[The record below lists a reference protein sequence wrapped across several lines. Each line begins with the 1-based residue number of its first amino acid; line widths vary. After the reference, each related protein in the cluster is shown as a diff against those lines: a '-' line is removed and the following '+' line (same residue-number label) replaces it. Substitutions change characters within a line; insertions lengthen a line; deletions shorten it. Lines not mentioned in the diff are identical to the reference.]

1 MIQEEILMLEE
12 EGILMYV
19 LNSDVHLAVDF
30 ILLPLIDSHVN
41 GMWEI
46 FHRCMKTRSGCTAGV
61 GVSDGS
67 CSSFDD
73 YLKSVGDMLVAK
85 VLLNNE
91 YKLADKQKLF
101 TVLKGKT
108 IGINIPTNIF
118 CNERSMLFYHIL
130 LQVCSDE
137 PAELKRLMSS
147 DLDRIIR
154 ILYHAQDALETLK
167 SLTRIDYV
175 IAAFHNVQLQLI
187 WDLGSEDK
195 DSTLRCRANRALQI
209 VTVIGEKYSL
219 RVDLGSVDSVDKTL
233 ENYVAEN
240 LPKHF
245 LFIMRNLLAKHDW
258 ATESTHYQVNCIR
271 SLRSIISCLKV
282 SDLCKFLPKVLLT

>member
-1 MIQEEILMLEE
+1 MIQDEILILAE

-19 LNSDVHLAVDF
+19 LNSDVQLAVDF
-30 ILLPLIDSHVN
+30 ILLPLIKSYN
-41 GMWEI
+41 NEMWEI
-46 FHRCMKTRSGCTAGV
+46 FKRCMKTSSVCQAGV

-73 YLKSVGDMLVAK
+73 YLKAVGDLLVAK
-85 VLLNNE
+85 VLLTKE
-91 YKLADKQKLF
+91 YALSEKQKLF
-101 TVLKGKT
+101 TVLRA
-108 IGINIPTNIF
+108 IGVNIPTNIF

-137 PAELKRLMSS
+137 PAELHRLMSS
-147 DLDRIIR
+147 DLYSIISS
-154 ILYHAQDALETLK
+154 LYHAQDTLATLK

-195 DSTLRCRANRALQI
+195 DPTLRCRAKRALQI
-209 VTVIGEKYSL
+209 VAVIAETYSL
-219 RVDLGSVDSVDKTL
+219 QVDLGSVEAVDKTL
-233 ENYVAEN
+233 RNYVAEN

-258 ATESTHYQVNCIR
+258 AMESTHYQVNCIR

-282 SDLCKFLPKVLLT
+282 SDLCKFLPKVI